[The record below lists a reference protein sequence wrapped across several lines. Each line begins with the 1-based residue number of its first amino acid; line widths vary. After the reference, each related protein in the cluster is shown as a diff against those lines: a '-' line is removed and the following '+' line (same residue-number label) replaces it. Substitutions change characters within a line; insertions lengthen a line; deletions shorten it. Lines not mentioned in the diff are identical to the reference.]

1 VREMKKILM
10 PVERYQED
18 YKIIDEAL
26 DIAKK
31 FDSTITLFYVD
42 DSKVVLN
49 RLQADSYEDIEKVMA
64 SKKVEDS
71 SINSIAEKYNK
82 KDVKTEIKEIV
93 GDPATEI
100 LKEVEEGDY
109 DLVIMRTHGMGP
121 TKRFMLGSVTNK
133 VVHHIKKPILVVR

>member
-1 VREMKKILM
+1 MKKILM